1 MSWML
6 CLMLLILSASK
17 LDTINQSLSL
27 DELSVTEMETKLE
40 ELMEMIQGLLLCLG
54 VSHASIENVLQTM
67 LKYKLASKLIGS
79 GGGGCVLTLLPTL
92 LSTTIIDKV
101 VVELLSWGF
110 KCFNYW
116 NLWERCWDLL
126 WQYLLIFW
134 QFI

>member
-1 MSWML
+1 
-6 CLMLLILSASK
+6 MLLILSASK
-17 LDTINQSLSL
+17 LDTINHSLSL

-40 ELMEMIQGLLLCLG
+40 ELMEMSQGLLMCLG
-54 VSHASIENVLQTM
+54 VSHASIENVLQTT

-101 VVELLSWGF
+101 VIELLSWGF

-116 NLWERCWDLL
+116 NLRERC
-126 WQYLLIFW
+126 
-134 QFI
+134 